1 MIPKSLSGEEH
12 QDSEPSI
19 AINPANPMQIAA
31 SAFTPDPAQGPLAPI
46 YISNDGGKTWTL
58 NSIVP
63 GGNRTTG
70 TGDITLKFSRTSSTL
85 YAGILRGDSRTT
97 RLNILR
103 TKNFA
108 GATPMEVLVDRSN
121 VDQPYMQVS
130 TVAKGADKGKD
141 RVYVGTNDTS
151 LSGSA
156 TIEQSLDGAAARPAF
171 RKIRI
176 ESRDTSGQDGP
187 PVRPSIHP
195 DGTAYAIYHAWRT
208 FTGSSGKGTA
218 DIVVVRDDSGGTGTK
233 PFRDLVD
240 PGDGKAGVRVARNTN
255 FNFNGFL
262 GMQRT
267 GGDVALAVD
276 PGKSDVV
283 YIAYNDD
290 QGPSYVLHVL
300 RSTDRGQTWSSD
312 LRTIRNALNP
322 ALAINEAG
330 KVGFLYQQLTGTGA
344 AESWETKIEFTTD
357 GANWNALTL
366 AKVSAA
372 GPAKTF
378 DPYLGDYAHL
388 TSLGKDFYGIFSAN
402 NSPKK
407 ANFPNGVVYQRNA
420 NWTSN
425 KLLDI
430 DNTTP
435 VHASIDPFFL
445 KVSG

>member
-1 MIPKSLSGEEH
+1 
-12 QDSEPSI
+12 
-19 AINPANPMQIAA
+19 
-31 SAFTPDPAQGPLAPI
+31 
-46 YISNDGGKTWTL
+46 
-58 NSIVP
+58 
-63 GGNRTTG
+63 
-70 TGDITLKFSRTSSTL
+70 
-85 YAGILRGDSRTT
+85 
-97 RLNILR
+97 
-103 TKNFA
+103 
-108 GATPMEVLVDRSN
+108 
-121 VDQPYMQVS
+121 MQVS

-141 RVYVGTNDTS
+141 RIYVGTNDTS

-208 FTGSSGKGTA
+208 FSGSSGKGTA

-240 PGDGKAGVRVARNTN
+240 AGDGKVGVRVARNTN

-290 QGPSYVLHVL
+290 QGPFYVLHVL

-330 KVGFLYQQLTGTGA
+330 KVGFLYQQLTGSGA
-344 AESWETKIEFTTD
+344 AESWETKIEFTAD

-402 NSPKK
+402 NTPKK
-407 ANFPNGVVYQRNA
+407 TNFPNGVVYQRNV